1 MGKPLLCFQS
11 ELPHSRPQFQGNS
24 RGAPS
29 LPPHGKSARRFA
41 GRGMKVGYKLG
52 SSRVRRGRDSRQQTA
67 TGILQLSQELNVGA
81 AREGR
86 EAEGVTARGKTEGG
100 GLDPEG

>member
-1 MGKPLLCFQS
+1 
-11 ELPHSRPQFQGNS
+11 
-24 RGAPS
+24 
-29 LPPHGKSARRFA
+29 
-41 GRGMKVGYKLG
+41 MKVGYKLG
-52 SSRVRRGRDSRQQTA
+52 SSRVRRGRDPGQQPA